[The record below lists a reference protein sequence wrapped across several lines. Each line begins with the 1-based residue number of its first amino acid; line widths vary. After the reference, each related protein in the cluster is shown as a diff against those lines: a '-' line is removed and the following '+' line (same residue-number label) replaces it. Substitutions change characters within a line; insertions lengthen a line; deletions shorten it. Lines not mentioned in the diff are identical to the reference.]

1 MRATIAAVGVFLLF
15 GCAQSNT
22 NAPAPDL
29 KSQIDANDAA
39 WSAAANRGD
48 AAAIAAMYT
57 ETATMLPPGMPI
69 QKGRAAIEKTAATLE
84 KAGIRNLTL
93 TAIDV
98 SQVGPDTA
106 REIGQYT
113 LDAPGPRKKF
123 VKVDGKYVVIWKLVG
138 GKWLLDVDIWNPNK

>member
-1 MRATIAAVGVFLLF
+1 MRATIAAVGVLLLF

-22 NAPAPDL
+22 NAPGSDL

-39 WSAAANRGD
+39 WAAAANRGD

-57 ETATMLPPGMPI
+57 ETATMLPPGTPI
-69 QKGRAAIEKTAATLE
+69 QKGRAAIEKTVATLG
-84 KAGIRNLTL
+84 KTGTKNFSLTS
-93 TAIDV
+93 IDV
-98 SQVGPDTA
+98 SQIGPDTA
-106 REIGQYT
+106 REIGQYS

-123 VKVDGKYVVIWKLVG
+123 VKVEGKYVVIWKLVG

>member
-1 MRATIAAVGVFLLF
+1 
-15 GCAQSNT
+15 
-22 NAPAPDL
+22 
-29 KSQIDANDAA
+29 
-39 WSAAANRGD
+39 
-48 AAAIAAMYT
+48 
-57 ETATMLPPGMPI
+57 
-69 QKGRAAIEKTAATLE
+69 LE